1 MMMRYWLSA
10 LLLALSVGTAS
21 AQTKEP
27 QVTGIYSNIYYN
39 SAAGAHYGVE
49 LFVTYTREGY
59 YVLFQEARGAPD
71 VPILV
76 KATVDQEKI
85 EFVLPDR
92 TGYHGKFSGTVS
104 KEALSGSFSEPQLNR
119 VTDTL
124 LFTLRRTQSYWQ

>member
-1 MMMRYWLSA
+1 MRYWLAA
-10 LLLALSVGTAS
+10 LLLVLHVETAS

-27 QVTGIYSNIYYN
+27 QVTGVYSNIYFN
-39 SAAGAHYGVE
+39 RTSNVHLGIE
-49 LFVTYTREGY
+49 LFVLYTRDGY

-76 KATVDQEKI
+76 KAEVDQDRIAFE
-85 EFVLPDR
+85 LPDR
-92 TGYHGKFSGTVS
+92 IGYHGRFSGRIGP
-104 KEALSGSFSEPQLNR
+104 EALTGSFAEPQLNR

>member
-1 MMMRYWLSA
+1 MKAWLAGVMLVCSMA
-10 LLLALSVGTAS
+10 TAS
-21 AQTKEP
+21 AQTTEP

-39 SAAGAHYGVE
+39 RAAGAHYGVE
-49 LFVTYTREGY
+49 LFVTYTRDGY

-76 KATVDQEKI
+76 KATVEQEKI

-92 TGYHGKFSGTVS
+92 IGYHGKFSGTVS
-104 KEALSGSFSEPQLNR
+104 KEALTGSFAEPQLNR

-124 LFTLRRTQSYWQ
+124 LFRLRRTQSYWQ

>member
-1 MMMRYWLSA
+1 MKVWLVA
-10 LLLALSVGTAS
+10 LFLAVSVGTVA
-21 AQTKEP
+21 AQTKEA

-49 LFVTYTREGY
+49 MFVTYTRDGY

-71 VPILV
+71 VPVLV
-76 KATVDQEKI
+76 KASVEGEKI

-92 TGYHGKFSGTVS
+92 IGYHGKFSGTVS
-104 KEALSGSFSEPQLNR
+104 KEALSGSFAEPQLNR

>member
-1 MMMRYWLSA
+1 MRAWLA
-10 LLLALSVGTAS
+10 AVLILMAFPVS
-21 AQTKEP
+21 AQTAEGP
-27 QVTGIYSNIYYN
+27 QITGIYSNIYYN
-39 SAAGAHYGVE
+39 RAAGAHYGVE
-49 LFVTYTREGY
+49 LFVTYTRDGY

-92 TGYHGKFSGTVS
+92 IGYHGKFSGTIS